1 MNNLNLKNIVEK
13 LLDTFLEA
21 GKIAKEISRRG
32 VKITIKADK
41 SPVTD
46 GDLAVDQL
54 LKDKIT
60 YLTPDIPIISEET
73 VSIGIENQNKNFWL
87 IDPIDGTKA
96 YIKKKD
102 EYTLNAALIIN
113 LKPAVGIIYAPEKD
127 RLFFSYGKYLAFE
140 INNGKKTTLNCKKIN
155 TNEIIALANSDN
167 TPSEVLDVYKKYKV
181 RYENI
186 VWKGKIKGR
195 TYKKGTDEI
204 RYKGTMVQFL
214 DSEDETTYE
223 VVSVNNDGQAKLEG
237 KTELVPVEEL
247 FDVNNFAIRNPL
259 SILLRKD
266 ETDPKDQIGKLPDQ
280 VIFGMMIKKSLIY
293 IPLLSKKN

>member
-1 MNNLNLKNIVEK
+1 MNNLNLKNIAEE

-54 LKDKIT
+54 LKDKIAN
-60 YLTPDIPIISEET
+60 LTPDIPIISEET
-73 VSIGIENQNKNFWL
+73 VSIEIKNQNKTFWL

-140 INNGKKTTLNCKKIN
+140 MNNGEKTTLNCKKIN
-155 TNEIIALANSDN
+155 TNEIIALVNSDK
-167 TPSEVLDVYKKYKV
+167 TPSEVLNIYKKYKV
-181 RYENI
+181 SQTIKMSSSFKFCVLAAGEADIYAAKARAFEWDIAAGHTILEHAGGLVTTHKEKKILY
-186 VWKGKIKGR
+186 GKKD
-195 TYKKGTDEI
+195 YKNLPI
-204 RYKGTMVQFL
+204 I
-214 DSEDETTYE
+214 
-223 VVSVNNDGQAKLEG
+223 AKRSLNLE
-237 KTELVPVEEL
+237 K
-247 FDVNNFAIRNPL
+247 
-259 SILLRKD
+259 
-266 ETDPKDQIGKLPDQ
+266 
-280 VIFGMMIKKSLIY
+280 
-293 IPLLSKKN
+293 